1 MNTGIPLPRWTITLA
16 LHNTP
21 LSSTDMH
28 ISQINIYFGVSWVDL
43 ARGNWWREISKF
55 SQKIGN
61 LGKKKPQIDS
71 GVS

>member
-1 MNTGIPLPRWTITLA
+1 
-16 LHNTP
+16 
-21 LSSTDMH
+21 MH
-28 ISQINIYFGVSWVDL
+28 ISQVNIYFGVSWVDL

-61 LGKKKPQIDS
+61 LGKKKPQIGS